1 MVEAGVF
8 TDAGVGWETC
18 MVGADTFT
26 DAGVG
31 WKTCMAGAD
40 GMFVKAGVGWEAG
53 VVGTGMFAGDDEYL
67 APLWFDTFSI
77 EPRSLSTGEKYWL
90 CKKIKPHSVYRKEIL
105 PVAT

>member
-1 MVEAGVF
+1 MVGADTF
-8 TDAGVGWETC
+8 TDAGVGWEAC

-31 WKTCMAGAD
+31 WEACMAGAD
-40 GMFVKAGVGWEAG
+40 TFTDAGVGWEACMFVEAGVGWEAG
-53 VVGTGMFAGDDEYL
+53 VVGTGTCAGDDVYL

-90 CKKIKPHSVYRKEIL
+90 GKN
-105 PVAT
+105 